1 MLDTKT
7 VRSEAGPQKGQSHRS
22 SENFGTN
29 DMPDWGKL
37 KWTCPEGVTF
47 DVKKD
52 SPGFDGT
59 ELENVTN
66 GKITNYKSD
75 RNLYIANPRGSST
88 AFDVTVSSAKP

>member
-1 MLDTKT
+1 

-52 SPGFDGT
+52 ISGGRDST
-59 ELENVTN
+59 EFKGVKN
-66 GKITNYKSD
+66 GDTTDYKSH
-75 RNLYIANPRGSST
+75 RNLYIANPSGSSV
-88 AFDVTVSSAKP
+88 AFNVTVSSSK